1 MKCSRRRP
9 SPTPCRGSYIGSV
22 FFPPPITLWGF
33 LSQVLNEDQSLQGA
47 VARLIAFSLAKG
59 QQPPSANTAAYSNA
73 RGRLPLEVP
82 LGLARQTGQD
92 LEAEVPEDWL
102 WRGRH
107 VKLMDGSTVSM
118 PDTPENQAAYPQPR
132 SQKAGVGF
140 PIARLV
146 AIISCSTG
154 ALLDL
159 ALGTYRG
166 KGTGEHGL
174 LRELMG
180 NFQSGDV
187 ALGDAYYCSFFLI
200 ALLMRMG
207 VDAVFPMHGARD
219 CDFRRGIRL
228 GKKDHLVD
236 WLKPQRPQW
245 MDQETYDSF
254 PERIVVREA
263 EVRVERDGFR
273 PKPRILVTTLLNPR
287 QVGKQ
292 DLAGL
297 YDFRWL
303 CEIDL
308 RAIKATMRMDILRG
322 KTPEMVRKEIWVH
335 LLAYNLIRKVMVQ
348 AARRHHKKPR
358 QLSFKLALQCI
369 EAFRQSGLLASGNAH
384 AYENLLLAIAS
395 KEVGNRPGRWE
406 PRAVKRRPKPFPRLR
421 QRRSRYHA
429 ERAAA

>member
-1 MKCSRRRP
+1 MKL
-9 SPTPCRGSYIGSV
+9 V
-22 FFPPPITLWGF
+22 
-33 LSQVLNEDQSLQGA
+33 
-47 VARLIAFSLAKG
+47 
-59 QQPPSANTAAYSNA
+59 
-73 RGRLPLEVP
+73 
-82 LGLARQTGQD
+82 
-92 LEAEVPEDWL
+92 
-102 WRGRH
+102 
-107 VKLMDGSTVSM
+107 DGSTVSM

-159 ALGTYRG
+159 TLGSYRG

-180 NFQSGDV
+180 NFQSGDIF
-187 ALGDAYYCSFFLI
+187 LGDAYYCSFFLI

-228 GKKDHLVD
+228 GKKDHRVE

-254 PERIVVREA
+254 PARIVVREA
-263 EVRVERDGFR
+263 EVSLDRNGFR
-273 PKPRILVTTLLNPR
+273 SEPRVLVTTFLNSR
-287 QVGKQ
+287 QVSKQ
-292 DLAGL
+292 DLARL

-308 RAIKATMRMDILRG
+308 RAIKQTMRMDILRG
-322 KTPEMVRKEIWVH
+322 KTPEMVLKEIWVH

-348 AARRHHKKPR
+348 AAHQHHKNPR

-369 EAFRQSGLLASGNAH
+369 EAFRQSGLLAGGNPH
-384 AYENLLLAIAS
+384 AFEYLLRAIAS

-421 QRRSRYHA
+421 QRRSCYHS
-429 ERAAA
+429 ERATV